1 MGYDW
6 KEQLTVETDGRPI
19 GFMSSWAF
27 SLSNAAASATMSV
40 LCIAGKGTV
49 HPNIEEARS

>member
-6 KEQLTVETDGRPI
+6 KEQLKAETDGRPI
-19 GFMSSWAF
+19 GFMGSWAC
-27 SLSNAAASATMSV
+27 SLSNATASATMSV

-49 HPNIEEARS
+49 HPNIEEARN